1 MGAFLACM
9 ITRDDLLGDAARE
22 EASALA
28 PFMPSATDGYGVGF
42 YTAGE
47 VLHRKRPQ
55 VIREPVSFS
64 AVIEDIKS
72 QVAIAHVREA
82 TVGDGRADNTQPF
95 RMRQWLFAHVG
106 SLAGQDQL
114 RERIEGELPDFLRR
128 NVRGETDSELLF
140 HVVLSFLHES
150 GQLDGV
156 DVAHSAVVSALRKTT
171 EAIDRHTATIGAA
184 PSTLTLALTN
194 GRQLYAMQR
203 GWQLAYVERN
213 GLPKRDSDRP
223 GEKRPPMLDVRYVTI
238 ASCLPGAC
246 PTGYTALDDGDIL
259 CVDRELRVTR
269 NVLPS

>member
-9 ITRDDLLGDAARE
+9 ITRDDLLGDAVRE
-22 EASALA
+22 ESSALA
-28 PFMPSATDGYGVGF
+28 PFMPSEADGYGVGF
-42 YTAGE
+42 YQAGE

-72 QVAIAHVREA
+72 QIVIAHVREA

-95 RMRQWLFAHVG
+95 RMRQWLFGHVG

-114 RERIEGELPDFLRR
+114 RARIESELPDFLRR
-128 NVRGETDSELLF
+128 NMRGQTDSELLF

-150 GQLDGV
+150 GQLEAV
-156 DVAHSAVVSALRKTT
+156 DVAHGAVVSALRKTAET
-171 EAIDRHTATIGAA
+171 IDRHASALGSV
-184 PSTLTLALTN
+184 PSSLTLALTN

-203 GWQLAYVERN
+203 GWQLAYVEREN
-213 GLPKRDSDRP
+213 LPKRDSDRP
-223 GEKRPPMLDVRYVTI
+223 GEKRPPLLDVRYVAI
-238 ASCLPGAC
+238 ASCRPDAAPHGF
-246 PTGYTALDDGDIL
+246 TALSDGDIL

-269 NVLPS
+269 NAG